1 MSMHLIIFV
10 FAIIPSTILL
20 NLIAKYHKEKPPGL
34 QTILDLMFID
44 SVNLFHIFNA
54 STTLVFFIE
63 NLAKFYGQVSFPIAQ
78 LVYFLLGNCVAL
90 FLASL
95 QVSQMVKGILIFKAE
110 LLEHNL
116 DEEVLKYSRIGIL
129 TYGLCRFLFDL
140 SIPPESNALTQALTG
155 SDVEL

>member
-44 SVNLFHIFNA
+44 SVNLFHTFNA

-63 NLAKFYGQVSFPIAQ
+63 NLAKFYGKVSFPIAQ
-78 LVYFLLGNCVAL
+78 LGYFLLDNCVAL
-90 FLASL
+90 FFASL
-95 QVSQMVKGILIFKAE
+95 QVSQMVKAILIFKAE

-116 DEEVLKYSRIGIL
+116 DEEVLKYSRVGIL
-129 TYGLCRFLFDL
+129 AYGLCRFLFDL
-140 SIPPESNALTQALTG
+140 SISPESNALTQALTG